1 MKITLEQFKKACPL
15 CKNPIDI
22 STAINKFTDFN
33 AEELS
38 MFIAQTSHES
48 SQYNHLEENLNC
60 SADGLHA
67 TWPKRFQDSATALP
81 YARNPKMIANKV
93 YANRMGNGNEESG
106 DGWGYHGRGA
116 IQLTGKDNYIRLAA
130 FLDKSITELPSYL
143 LTSEGAIAS
152 AVWFWHENNISKISS
167 SVLLT
172 TKAINGGTIGLDERT
187 ANFNRIKSILGA

>member
-1 MKITLEQFKKACPL
+1 MKITLAQFKEACPL

-22 STAINKFTDFN
+22 STAINKFTDFP

-38 MFIAQTSHES
+38 MFLAQVSHES
-48 SQYNHLEENLNC
+48 NQFNSLEENLNY

-130 FLDKSITELPSYL
+130 FLDKSITELTSYL

>member
-1 MKITLEQFKKACPL
+1 MKITLEQFKEACPL

-22 STAINKFTDFN
+22 STAINKFTDFP

-38 MFIAQTSHES
+38 MFLAQVSHES
-48 SQYNHLEENLNC
+48 NQFNSLEENLNY

-130 FLDKSITELPSYL
+130 FLDKSITELTSYL

>member
-1 MKITLEQFKKACPL
+1 MKITLAQFKEACPL

-22 STAINKFTDFN
+22 STAINKFTDFP

-38 MFIAQTSHES
+38 MFLAQVSHES
-48 SQYNHLEENLNC
+48 NQFNSLEENLNY